1 MSRPPPRSAPTL
13 GRSELAPEVES
24 LHGGLVNGRYRM
36 AGEASRWAV
45 GDAHPAVD
53 LVDHDVVTLV
63 YAGVDARH
71 YLELQR
77 RLTAEVE
84 RTRPLRGSALVS
96 LRDCGALANG
106 RPYFVLARVQTPPLA
121 RYLQERGALG
131 PLPALALA
139 QRLLETAQLAHAQGV
154 FLGDIRPSNVFVQ
167 EQLGADGTR
176 VLSPQLVDIGF
187 ARGVFDGLVKLPEV
201 PAVYRSPEVR
211 AGTPLAAADDTYAI
225 GSVLHFMLTGRA
237 PRENGDTAEG
247 LPPILD
253 KIVSRA
259 LSAKRSQ
266 RWPTAGAFLEAIEA
280 ARHVLSMPAGVQ
292 QVLRQ
297 FMDAHPGLKPESTS
311 NADLPTVQFAAGAAT
326 TRIGGTVPFDPRALA
341 AALIGARVAQPITEG
356 EPEADEPL
364 TPDALRRI
372 LRVVSAAEGAGQSTG
387 ADTVPAVAVP
397 DRARAHFGLVEP
409 GAGPAPSD
417 PMSRTPTGLE
427 LKVAPNA
434 PRPDDN
440 GAQVTVTRTRP
451 APTRGTTGP
460 LTNQASSAAAPVAD
474 APLPRTPTGAL
485 PRTPTG
491 AVPRTPTGPSSRA
504 PSPSGKTALVASPPT
519 GGVPEAPNAQPG
531 VWRGPDG
538 FVPLSGDAPAAVQ
551 GPVASPAPVTPAR
564 HLPRTPSAS
573 QSVAAP
579 WRTLGTNEELPFDVK
594 PLDVDSGELR
604 ALGDSPAL
612 DPPDTG
618 KRRRARRWST
628 LALLAAVA
636 VGGGAA
642 TSVVLT
648 ASKDPVAPALASDQA
663 AEYLP
668 SAAPAEDAPAP
679 APAPEQA
686 AEPAS
691 LAPAIVALTVSA
703 AAPSLAPTAEVT
715 KGSDETAD
723 EVVANLVSVPAGARV
738 VRTRTGEVL
747 CLATPCSIRHA
758 RLSGKSLL
766 VHFESPGLA
775 VQSLYVPLDQSG
787 TYDITLPAQPAG
799 RPVAETPSQATASE
813 PGTPTSPSPP
823 TSPRSAPPLV
833 SPF

>member
-1 MSRPPPRSAPTL
+1 
-13 GRSELAPEVES
+13 
-24 LHGGLVNGRYRM
+24 M

-84 RTRPLRGSALVS
+84 RTRPLRGTALVS

-131 PLPALALA
+131 PLPALAVA

-201 PAVYRSPEVR
+201 PAGYRSPEVR

-259 LSAKRSQ
+259 LLARRSQ

-297 FMDAHPGLKPESTS
+297 FMDANAGLRPESNS
-311 NADLPTVQFAAGAAT
+311 NADLPTVQLSAGAAT

-341 AALIGARVAQPITEG
+341 AALMGARVAQPITEG

-372 LRVVSAAEGAGQSTG
+372 LRVVSAVEDSGHAAG
-387 ADTVPAVAVP
+387 ADTVPSVGLP
-397 DRARAHFGLVEP
+397 ERGRAQLGLVEP

-417 PMSRTPTGLE
+417 PLSRTPTGLE
-427 LKVAPNA
+427 MQSA
-434 PRPDDN
+434 PRTEDAR
-440 GAQVTVTRTRP
+440 AQVTVTRTLS
-451 APTRGTTGP
+451 APKRGTTGP
-460 LTNQASSAAAPVAD
+460 LTSQGPSAAAPAVT
-474 APLPRTPTGAL
+474 APPPATPTGVLPRTQTSTGAL
-485 PRTPTG
+485 PRTPTSPATRVR
-491 AVPRTPTGPSSRA
+491 AVSGQAAFVAPPPPLVPTTLVPTPVCGKARTASCPCRET
-504 PSPSGKTALVASPPT
+504 SPSQS
-519 GGVPEAPNAQPG
+519 
-531 VWRGPDG
+531 R
-538 FVPLSGDAPAAVQ
+538 
-551 GPVASPAPVTPAR
+551 R
-564 HLPRTPSAS
+564 PRRPS
-573 QSVAAP
+573 
-579 WRTLGTNEELPFDVK
+579 
-594 PLDVDSGELR
+594 LR
-604 ALGDSPAL
+604 SR
-612 DPPDTG
+612 PPDTCRG
-618 KRRRARRWST
+618 HRPRSRPRRLGVR
-628 LALLAAVA
+628 
-636 VGGGAA
+636 
-642 TSVVLT
+642 
-648 ASKDPVAPALASDQA
+648 
-663 AEYLP
+663 
-668 SAAPAEDAPAP
+668 SA
-679 APAPEQA
+679 
-686 AEPAS
+686 
-691 LAPAIVALTVSA
+691 
-703 AAPSLAPTAEVT
+703 
-715 KGSDETAD
+715 
-723 EVVANLVSVPAGARV
+723 
-738 VRTRTGEVL
+738 RTRTW
-747 CLATPCSIRHA
+747 
-758 RLSGKSLL
+758 
-766 VHFESPGLA
+766 
-775 VQSLYVPLDQSG
+775 
-787 TYDITLPAQPAG
+787 
-799 RPVAETPSQATASE
+799 AS
-813 PGTPTSPSPP
+813 
-823 TSPRSAPPLV
+823 R
-833 SPF
+833 